1 MNDLISNDKITE
13 LKNLRESFQEDAQ
26 PEWVDELTRNRNG
39 RITRTSSLNVTKI
52 FANDE
57 ILKDLVR
64 LNGFTKNMELYK
76 NLDQLHLKPG
86 ELNNMNVQVK
96 NYIESKYHVC
106 FDDKCL
112 SQGIQSYI
120 TSKDYNDEYN
130 PIKQHITSVEWDGK
144 PRAETLFIDYLGA
157 SDNSIVRTATR
168 KWLIGTVARPFNP
181 GCKFE
186 IMPVLIGGQG
196 VGKSTMAAA
205 LCPLSEDG
213 ETREYFTDSIR
224 SMTGDN
230 DDDNQ
235 RVHSNWI
242 IEVGEMSSFKKSDI
256 DSTKAFIS
264 RQVDDYRLPYDRYV
278 ERHKRSNVFI
288 GTTNSPEFLKDRT
301 GNRRFIPIEVGKQ
314 EPTKDFKN
322 IDEDDMK
329 QILAEAYHYFKQGEK
344 PTLSDDMLTTLNMV
358 QEEYMTQD
366 TEEDAI
372 KSYVNMLVPKEW
384 DEYSFSN
391 KQSYYERYINHNE
404 YIDLKNNV
412 IKDTSKLIPMPS
424 FKTLEVAKIALGMNS
439 SRGNTGSKI
448 SSVIQGMD
456 EFKATRTS
464 KFRGYVR
471 K

>member
-1 MNDLISNDKITE
+1 MGTDITNSITE
-13 LKNLRESFQEDAQ
+13 LKELRQSLQANEQ
-26 PEWVDELTRNRNG
+26 PEWVDTLDRNRSGN
-39 RITRTSSLNVTKI
+39 IKRTSSLNVTKI

-57 ILKDLVR
+57 TLKDLVR
-64 LNGFTKNMELYK
+64 LNGFTKRMELYK
-76 NLDQLHLKPG
+76 NLNQLSLQPG
-86 ELNNMNVQVK
+86 ELNNMKVQVK

-120 TSKDYNDEYN
+120 TTKNFNDEYN

-144 PRAETLFIDYLGA
+144 HRMETYFIDYLGA
-157 SDNSIVRTATR
+157 SDNKLVRQATR
-168 KWLIGTVARPFNP
+168 KWIIGAVTRAFKP

-186 IMPVLIGGQG
+186 LMPVLIGGQG

-213 ETREYFTDSIR
+213 DNREYFTDGIR

-235 RVHSNWI
+235 RLHRNWI
-242 IEVGEMSSFKKSDI
+242 VEVGEMSSFKKSDI

-264 RQVDDYRLPYDRYV
+264 RQSDDYRLPYDKYV
-278 ERHKRSNVFI
+278 EEHYRTNVFI

-301 GNRRFIPIEVGKQ
+301 GNRRFIPIEVGKK

-322 IDEDDMK
+322 IDEDDIK
-329 QILAEAYHYFKQGEK
+329 QIVAEAYHYFKQGEK
-344 PTLSDDMLTTLNMV
+344 PILSDDILETLTLV

-384 DEYSFSN
+384 EEYSFSN
-391 KQSYYERYINHNE
+391 KQGYYERYINHNE
-404 YIDLKNNV
+404 YIDLKNHV

-424 FKTLEVAKIALGMNS
+424 FKTLEVAKIALGMKS
-439 SRGNTGSKI
+439 SRGNTGTKI
-448 SSVIQGMD
+448 SSVIQSMD
-456 EFKATRTS
+456 EFKPTRTN